1 MIPFFSFTNR
11 ALLTSSV
18 AKPIKVV
25 KDTVEKVTDF
35 VTDPGLKKFIQ
46 SIVYVV
52 LAFMTLR
59 LLNNVVKLFPRKR
72 QTPRVLTEKKRKMI
86 RTNST
91 RRRKKFRQAYGKY
104 R

>member
-11 ALLTSSV
+11 ALMTSSV

-25 KDTVEKVTDF
+25 QDTVEKVTDF

-59 LLNNVVKLFPRKR
+59 LLNNVVQLFPKGK
-72 QTPRVLTEKKRKMI
+72 TYSKPKLYK
-86 RTNST
+86 
-91 RRRKKFRQAYGKY
+91 RRKNSSYK
-104 R
+104 